1 MEDRK
6 EIIID
11 TNTKGIIVLAK
22 GAGHNNNWLL
32 LIKKV
37 VPEDYCGNM
46 DLMIYTHVSYCKS
59 DGRAYVI
66 DSPRWGTV
74 KNMGFRFYMPT
85 EKEIKQIKNL
95 LAIHGY
101 KFIKPLNKVKK
112 L

>member
-1 MEDRK
+1 MENRK
-6 EIIID
+6 EITID
-11 TNTKGIIVLAK
+11 RKTKGIIVLAK
-22 GAGHNNNWLL
+22 GAGHDNNWLL

-46 DLMIYTHVSYCKS
+46 ELMIYTYASLCKV

-66 DSPRWGTV
+66 DSSRWGTV

-95 LAIHGY
+95 LSIHRY
-101 KFIKPLNKVKK
+101 KFIKPLNKIKK